1 MLSYNSGGDAFLTQ
15 LDNSIMKLSQVLRSK
30 LDSIKSDLDAMDELI
45 NHAQGIIES
54 QKQEEE
60 KWIEEY
66 SAWAD

>member
-1 MLSYNSGGDAFLTQ
+1 
-15 LDNSIMKLSQVLRSK
+15 MKLSQVLRTK

-60 KWIEEY
+60 KCLEEY